1 MSLWRWLGYA
11 AYWLAWPA
19 LFVYL
24 RIGSRSRVIVIAE
37 DHILL
42 VQGWLSTPSWGLP
55 GGGLHRRESLAL
67 GAVREVREETGL
79 HLTPEQLTPLTSE
92 RLTENGITV
101 HCHFLA
107 ARLPKR
113 IELHRQRGEIVAAA
127 WVPLA
132 AVPNM
137 PIKADVRRA
146 LELLSVAADK
156 R

>member
-1 MSLWRWLGYA
+1 MSLWRRTGTLLA
-11 AYWLAWPA
+11 WLAWPA

-37 DHILL
+37 DHLLL

-79 HLTPEQLTPLTSE
+79 HLAPEQLTSLTSE
-92 RLTENGITV
+92 WLTENGITF

-107 ARLPKR
+107 ARLPRR
-113 IELHRQRGEIVAAA
+113 IELHRQRGEIVAAE

-132 AVPNM
+132 QVPTL
-137 PIKADVRRA
+137 PLKTDVRRA
-146 LELLSVAADK
+146 LELLAAT